1 MKLDD
6 RNPSSRTGPS
16 TPSALAGHGR
26 HAAALVAALGLAYV
40 WLAFRVLTPDA
51 VHSIDTAVK
60 FVQACT
66 LWDERFTTMGLHYR
80 GEFLDPAGLFFPFRP
95 PFVFRT
101 PTGWQSIF
109 PTAASLLQAPLTP
122 WGLAGITMPA
132 LAGAVLLLWATYKF
146 ARDVPAAWALPLVL
160 GGGTMLWYYA
170 ALPNEHAPAA
180 VLTTVALARALWGN
194 DRRSLAVAGVL
205 VGVAALFRDESLLV
219 APGLVAARWL
229 AGRRTPNHLLGDTA
243 LMAVGVVAPLALM
256 AIVDSQLYQRP
267 ASAHLLH
274 ATGPLQQWLPA
285 SSAAA
290 LPDLVVLSSSQR
302 FEVIVQQWLIGL
314 GTTTQKLQ
322 LLGALAIAV
331 ALRWTTRSSLG
342 LIAVVGY
349 VLVWR
354 SVDLAALV
362 QAPKFVGGLY
372 RLCPFLLFAL
382 LPLPPGIRSSHAR
395 RLALLTGG
403 LFLAITFVTINTVGG
418 KPLGPRLLMPII
430 PLLTIAAWEGIVQ
443 WTRQLRVH
451 RGDGVVGLFGV
462 ALLFVSVA
470 IEAGSTIPAFVH
482 RNRSD
487 YVSVRRIAD
496 APSRVI
502 VIDNS
507 FSIQIVTPLYRDHV
521 VLLAQGAASATELAR
536 RLHVARVPAFTVL
549 SRSDRPLL
557 TFAPYAR
564 TSESLTGR
572 LVVQEWRR

>member
-1 MKLDD
+1 M
-6 RNPSSRTGPS
+6 
-16 TPSALAGHGR
+16 
-26 HAAALVAALGLAYV
+26 
-40 WLAFRVLTPDA
+40 
-51 VHSIDTAVK
+51 
-60 FVQACT
+60 
-66 LWDERFTTMGLHYR
+66 
-80 GEFLDPAGLFFPFRP
+80 RP
-95 PFVFRT
+95 LR
-101 PTGWQSIF
+101 
-109 PTAASLLQAPLTP
+109 
-122 WGLAGITMPA
+122 
-132 LAGAVLLLWATYKF
+132 
-146 ARDVPAAWALPLVL
+146 
-160 GGGTMLWYYA
+160 
-170 ALPNEHAPAA
+170 

-194 DRRSLAVAGVL
+194 HRRSLAVAGVL